1 MARLIASIAK
11 EARIVSR
18 DRDSLVVLFL
28 MPLAFVL
35 IMSLALQNVFKEKG
49 GGAVFTGAVLN
60 LDQGKL
66 GTAVVQG
73 VSGLRNLE
81 AREVDGTEAGIR
93 KAVADGRY
101 SFAIVIPAGSSPA
114 ADGGREASGAGTG
127 TLAVR
132 LRLLVDPSLRADHR
146 VLVASVLNQALLG
159 VELKLV
165 GELVGAT
172 AVRLFAE
179 LAPENASGKAV
190 ALPSSVQQSVPGY
203 SLIAMFFVVV
213 PLSVAFVKERQ
224 EGSLV
229 RILSMP
235 VPAWTILLGKAIPFF
250 LVNQLQLILMFL
262 AGMYVVPLLG
272 GDALHLGN
280 SPAAL
285 VIVAAHASLAAVS
298 YGIMISTFCTSV
310 EQAAT
315 LGGTSA
321 IIFGALGGVMVPT
334 FEMPLYLQKATVL
347 SPMSWGLEAFLDV
360 FVRNG
365 GVPEILP
372 RVLALAVFSL
382 VCACVAVVRFSS
394 ISSRS

>member
-1 MARLIASIAK
+1 MARLTACIVK

-18 DRDSLVVLFL
+18 DRDSLVVLFV
-28 MPLAFVL
+28 MPLAFML

-49 GGAVFTGAVLN
+49 GGAVFTGAVLD
-60 LDQGKL
+60 LDRGPV
-66 GTAVVQG
+66 GSAVAQG

-81 AREVDGTEAGIR
+81 ARAMDGTEAGIR
-93 KAVADGRY
+93 KAVAEGRY
-101 SFAIVIPAGSSPA
+101 SFAIVIPAGASSA
-114 ADGGREASGAGTG
+114 AEGGGAGTG
-127 TLAVR
+127 NHAVT

-146 VLVASVLNQALLG
+146 VLVTSVLNQALLG
-159 VELKLV
+159 VELKLI
-165 GELVGAT
+165 GERIGAT
-172 AVRLFAE
+172 AARLFAE
-179 LAPENASGKAV
+179 LAPENASGTAA

-203 SLIAMFFVVV
+203 SLIGMFFVVV

-250 LVNQLQLILMFL
+250 LVNQLQLILMLL

-272 GDALHLGN
+272 GDALTLGN

-285 VIVAAHASLAAVS
+285 AIVAAHASLAAVS

-334 FEMPLYLQKATVL
+334 FEMPTYLQKAAVL

-372 RVLALAVFSL
+372 RMLALAVFSV
-382 VCACVAVVRFSS
+382 VCASVAVVRFRS
-394 ISSRS
+394 ISRRS